1 MGRGGDQ
8 RAGVDGWKLLR
19 CASCPLGLGPTQAI
33 ARLGLPPCST
43 SSKARPRAQVGSEVR
58 EVCEEAGFDGFM
70 SKPADRDALAA
81 ELCRLTAPDYT
92 AVRAAKPA
100 AAAVGK
106 AKSSASLSF
115 PGGVG
120 DVDIPPPSL

>member
-1 MGRGGDQ
+1 
-8 RAGVDGWKLLR
+8 
-19 CASCPLGLGPTQAI
+19 
-33 ARLGLPPCST
+33 
-43 SSKARPRAQVGSEVR
+43 VR